1 VRVCS
6 DRGPDGEADDIASR
20 SACRGLG
27 TSRAAIETLC
37 GNEERRRPGEF
48 GTCPRQICATVST
61 KGNCKVVMTRYP
73 IGSELRRF
81 HVPRPQSRDNCGVV
95 EPRLNQSELEH
106 CTSPLHHLTPP
117 SHNHCKRIGCPRWFC
132 HVIVA
137 HTQRVAHQSRLAV
150 QQQRPVGLL
159 SPLSEMSL
167 TVAPCFQSAPD
178 TACSPNVPPLSAHNR
193 KVQKDELNG
202 NY

>member
-48 GTCPRQICATVST
+48 GTCPRQICATLST
-61 KGNCKVVMTRYP
+61 KSNCKVVMTRYP

-81 HVPRPQSRDNCGVV
+81 HVPRPRSRDNCGVV

-106 CTSPLHHLTPP
+106 CTSPLHHLTRP
-117 SHNHCKRIGCPRWFC
+117 SHNHCKRIGHLAVP
-132 HVIVA
+132 HVILC
-137 HTQRVAHQSRLAV
+137 H
-150 QQQRPVGLL
+150 LL
-159 SPLSEMSL
+159 RRIGRH
-167 TVAPCFQSAPD
+167 D
-178 TACSPNVPPLSAHNR
+178 NVPAGSAMWSSRTRNGWHINL
-193 KVQKDELNG
+193 DWLLNS
-202 NY
+202 NDLWVCSLR